1 MAEGVPP
8 GLGGGA
14 TFGGQGRGQ
23 PVYKPET
30 NVPNSQAK
38 TAVAKQGFLIKSSA
52 GKKDSVS
59 QSNDNR
65 RSATTSDLTSR

>member
-1 MAEGVPP
+1 M
-8 GLGGGA
+8 
-14 TFGGQGRGQ
+14 
-23 PVYKPET
+23 YKPET